1 MTQINIPIRRV
12 GAGIADLP
20 PEAQYEDEF
29 YRSVHNVIA
38 GIVLVS
44 PEFASAKKAQVV
56 GRIDFLF
63 Q

>member
-1 MTQINIPIRRV
+1 MHIPIRRV

-20 PEAQYEDEF
+20 PEVRYEDEF